1 MQEKILDSIS
11 QDLSIDTSFISSINF
26 AEYVPIIIGGFTKL
40 LIFILALYF
49 GFKAITKITNIVKKF
64 FNKQK
69 FDKTLT
75 GFLTSIIANI
85 LKVLLV
91 LSLVAYIGIP
101 TTSFVAILTAA
112 SLAIG
117 MALSGTLQNFA
128 GGAMLLAFRPFKV
141 GDYVELAGYAGTVSE
156 IQIFNTILTTPDNKK
171 IIIPNAECSSSSMI
185 NYSTLPTRRVDFTIG
200 IGYDDNIDDAKTVL
214 KKIADADS
222 RIINKTETLVAVSEL
237 GASSVDIAFRVWVK
251 GSDYWDVKFAFTE
264 IIKKE
269 FDKNNISFP
278 YPQQDV
284 HLYNQTLEQT
294 NKL

>member
-1 MQEKILDSIS
+1 MQDKILDSIA
-11 QDLSIDTSFISSINF
+11 QDLPVDTSFISSIDF
-26 AEYVPIIIGGFTKL
+26 TEYLPVIIGGFTKL
-40 LIFILALYF
+40 LIFILGLYF
-49 GFKAITKITNIVKKF
+49 GFKAITKVTTLFKKLLHE
-64 FNKQK
+64 QK

-75 GFLTSIIANI
+75 GFLTSIISNI

-91 LSLVAYIGIP
+91 LSFVSYLGIP
-101 TTSFVAILTAA
+101 TTSFVAILGAA
-112 SLAIG
+112 GLAIG

-185 NYSTLPTRRVDFTIG
+185 NYSTLPTRRVDFVVG
-200 IGYDDNIDDAKTVL
+200 IGYDDSIDNAKTVL
-214 KKIADADS
+214 QNIADSDS
-222 RIINKTETLVAVSEL
+222 RIINKQETVIAVSEL

-251 GSDYWDVKFAFTE
+251 GEDYWDVKFAFTE
-264 IIKKE
+264 CIKKE

-278 YPQQDV
+278 YPQQDI
-284 HLYNQTLEQT
+284 HLYNET
-294 NKL
+294 NK